1 MDIRISRILIGLA
14 AAIILLISPFVSPVI
29 TGIAGIIFAI
39 VIYFGAKVRY
49 FAIAAAILSLL
60 YALSVIPLLAL
71 VGPLVMILAGEGA
84 RVLFKKAG
92 NGMLFFGIGSA
103 AALTFSMFYTGTVE
117 PLVGALGELTLLMLR
132 SILTNRTDGSM
143 ISLLGVSM
151 TITLFMELEILVD
164 FRLLALA
171 ILLCAAF
178 GYFAYRAKTIDL
190 SGFFSLILFGVI
202 LIVFTRG
209 FFWFFIVLAFFII
222 GSVFTKFKYAHK
234 KKIGV
239 AQNKNGRRGYKNAFA
254 NVGIGIIACIL
265 FGVTANP
272 VFAVVFI
279 GSVATAAADTL
290 ASEIGVVAGK
300 NPRMITSMKP
310 CTAGIN
316 GGVTLAGQ
324 LACAGGAVFISLLG
338 YLFGIVPLTG
348 ALAACIAGIIGTNID
363 SLIGALIENKG
374 LIGNAGTNLLAT
386 LSGGLAAAG
395 IFMLINLI

>member
-316 GGVTLAGQ
+316 GGVTLAGE